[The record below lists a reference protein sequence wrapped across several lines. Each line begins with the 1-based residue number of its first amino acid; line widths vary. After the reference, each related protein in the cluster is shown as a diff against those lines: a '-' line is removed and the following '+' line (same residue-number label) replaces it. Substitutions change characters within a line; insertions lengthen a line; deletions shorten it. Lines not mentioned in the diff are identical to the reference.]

1 MQELDLKLGDVV
13 STETYAETV
22 SKDGWHNVSGVRFV
36 TGAIVRIKGD
46 SVWIDC
52 DGEIIC
58 TLADQC
64 WRVGE

>member
-1 MQELDLKLGDVV
+1 MQELDLKVGDTV

-22 SKDGWHNVSGVRFV
+22 SASGWHNVSGVRFV
-36 TGAIVRIKGD
+36 TGTIIKIKGD
-46 SVWIDC
+46 TVWLDC

-64 WRVGE
+64 WR